1 MLRIHEVAL
10 NLVGEVAPLIAKIE
24 RRDPDLARQL
34 RKSVTSCPM
43 NIAEG
48 SDQIGKRRN
57 NHYAIALG
65 SERETW
71 TALRSAEAFKYI
83 PPLSAELKN
92 KFDHVIGTL
101 HRCVHGPSKRR

>member
-10 NLVGEVAPLIAKIE
+10 ELVGEVVPLIEKIG
-24 RRDPDLARQL
+24 RCDPDLARQL

-48 SDQIGKRRN
+48 SDQIGRRRK
-57 NHYAIALG
+57 NHYCIALG

-71 TALRSAEAFKYI
+71 SGLRAAETAKYI

-101 HRCVHGPSKRR
+101 HLCIYGRQKR